1 MVTEHLM
8 QITVKLF
15 ATFRND
21 RFKVALQELSV
32 GTDCRT
38 IVLGLGLTVEE
49 IGVVMVNGRHATLDH
64 VLHDGDTLSLFPL
77 VGGG

>member
-1 MVTEHLM
+1 M

-21 RFKVALQELSV
+21 RFKAALQEHPE

-38 IVLGLGLTVEE
+38 IVLSLGLTEDE
-49 IGVVMVNGRHATLDH
+49 IGVLLLNGRHATLDH
-64 VLHDGDTLSLFPL
+64 LLNEGDTLSIFPL